1 MAASTT
7 PMMKQ
12 YLSIKDEHPDA
23 LLFFRLGDFYELFYD
38 DAITASKVLEITLTA
53 RDKKKDPIP
62 MCGVPHH
69 SSRNYI
75 EKLIENGFKVAI
87 CEQMEDPR
95 EVKGMVKRAV
105 VRVITPGTLI
115 DDFGMDD
122 GRNNYL
128 LALHTDGHF
137 YSVGYADISTGE
149 LYSFQTADENEMKNE
164 VERIGPSELVVDKD
178 SEPLIE
184 FIYNDPPLYT
194 VYENVQE
201 YDVEKEDN
209 VDEDDVINL
218 LLSYITAN
226 NMKSLM
232 HFRPVKKH
240 NISGAMQ
247 LSSTAISNLE
257 LLSNIQTKKEKGSL
271 FWYLNRTET
280 PMGKRKLRSW
290 IERPLMNVTQ
300 IKARHDVVNIF
311 LDNFIE
317 RADLIK
323 LLNQVYDIERL
334 VGRLSFGNI
343 DAKDLVQIRDSL
355 EGLPEIKRILSVL
368 DLLDFR
374 IFNDFDALEDVFHIL
389 NDSLLDPPPKTVR
402 DGNIFKSEYNEKLS
416 GLRYIQDNARSYLN
430 EYLEAERERT
440 GIKNIKIGFNKVFG
454 YFIEISK
461 VNAMNFDAEKFEYS
475 RKQTLT
481 NAERFIT
488 PELKEMETKILTAE
502 DESIVLEYRLFTE
515 LRTQMEGY
523 IERLQMTAEMISS
536 LDCLLSYA
544 EVSNTYRLTEPDFNQ
559 DKFEIEEGRHP
570 VVEKVIGENTYVP
583 NDLQMNREDFMYL
596 ITGPNMSGKS
606 TYMRQVAII
615 SIMAQMGM
623 FVPAKSAT
631 LPVFDAIFTRIGAS
645 DDLSSG
651 KSTFMIEMMEANDA
665 LRKATENSL
674 LIFDE
679 IGRGTSTY
687 DGMALAESMLVYIH
701 NFIGAKTL
709 FSTHYHELTKL
720 DSELDGLSNYHV
732 KATEY
737 DGKLVFLH
745 KVKPGAVEKSYGIH
759 VARLAELPEEVT
771 SYAREKLAT
780 LESGR
785 SASGR
790 ADNYQLKLPLDDM
803 ETAGRS
809 DEARDVMDRLSA
821 VDVNSMTPLDA
832 LQTLNDLKHMIK
844 GDQNE

>member
-137 YSVGYADISTGE
+137 YSAGYADISTGE

-515 LRTQMEGY
+515 LRTQMEVY

-745 KVKPGAVEKSYGIH
+745 KVKPGAVS
-759 VARLAELPEEVT
+759 
-771 SYAREKLAT
+771 T
-780 LESGR
+780 LR
-785 SASGR
+785 
-790 ADNYQLKLPLDDM
+790 
-803 ETAGRS
+803 
-809 DEARDVMDRLSA
+809 
-821 VDVNSMTPLDA
+821 
-832 LQTLNDLKHMIK
+832 
-844 GDQNE
+844 

>member
-128 LALHTDGHF
+128 LALHTDGHQ
-137 YSVGYADISTGE
+137 YSAGYADISTGE
-149 LYSFQTADENEMKNE
+149 LYSFQTADEDELKNE
-164 VERIGPSELVVDKD
+164 VERIGPAEIVVDKE
-178 SEPLIE
+178 SEPLIDV
-184 FIYNDPPLYT
+184 IYNDPPLYT

-201 YDVEKEDN
+201 YEVEKEEN
-209 VDEDDVINL
+209 VHEDDVINL

-290 IERPLMNVTQ
+290 IERPLMNVNQ

-311 LDNFIE
+311 LDHFIE

-355 EGLPEIKRILSVL
+355 EGLPEIQRILSEL
-368 DLLDFR
+368 GLLEFR
-374 IFNDFDALEDVFHIL
+374 IFKDFDALEDVFQIL
-389 NDSLLDPPPKTVR
+389 NESLLDPPPKTVR
-402 DGNIFKSEYNEKLS
+402 DGNIFKTEYNEKLS
-416 GLRYIQDNARSYLN
+416 ELRYIQDNARSYLN
-430 EYLEAERERT
+430 EYLESERERT

-515 LRTQMEGY
+515 LRKEMEGY
-523 IERLQMTAEMISS
+523 IDRLQRTAEMISS

-544 EVSNTYRLTEPDFNQ
+544 EVSNTYRLIEPDFNQ
-559 DKFEIEEGRHP
+559 DKFDIEEGRHP

-583 NDLQMNREDFMYL
+583 NDLKMNQEDFMYL

-720 DSELDGLSNYHV
+720 DAALEGLSNYHV

-759 VARLAELPEEVT
+759 VAQLAALPDEVT
-771 SYAREKLAT
+771 KYAREKLVT
-780 LESGR
+780 LESNK
-785 SASGR
+785 SSSGVS
-790 ADNYQLKLPLDDM
+790 DNYQLELPLDDM
-803 ETAGRS
+803 ETFVRS
-809 DEARDVMDRLSA
+809 DEAQDIMDRLTEI
-821 VDVNSMTPLDA
+821 DVNSMTPLDA
-832 LQTLNDLKHMIK
+832 LQTLNELKHMIK

>member
-38 DAITASKVLEITLTA
+38 DAVTASKVLEITLTA

-69 SSRNYI
+69 SARNYI
-75 EKLIENGFKVAI
+75 ERLIENGFKVAI

-128 LALHTDGHF
+128 LALYTDGDR
-137 YSVGYADISTGE
+137 YCAGYADISTGE
-149 LYSFQTADENEMKNE
+149 LYSFQTPDANELKSE
-164 VERIGPSELVVDKD
+164 VERIGPAEIVVDKD
-178 SEPLIE
+178 SESLIE

-201 YDVEKEDN
+201 YNVEKEEN
-209 VDEDDVINL
+209 VEEDVVINL

-240 NISGAMQ
+240 NISGAMK
-247 LSSTAISNLE
+247 LNNTAISNLE

-290 IERPLMNVTQ
+290 IERPLMNVTH
-300 IKARHDVVNIF
+300 IKARHDVVNIL
-311 LDNFIE
+311 LDNFID
-317 RADLIK
+317 RADLIR

-355 EGLPEIKRILSVL
+355 EGLPEIKSTLSKL
-368 DLLDFR
+368 ELLEFR
-374 IFNDFDALEDVFHIL
+374 IFKDFDALEDVFHIL

-416 GLRYIQDNARSYLN
+416 ELRYIQDNARSYLN

-454 YFIEISK
+454 YYIEISK
-461 VNAMNFDAEKFEYS
+461 VNAMNFDAAKFEYS

-488 PELKEMETKILTAE
+488 PELKEMESKILTAE

-515 LRTQMEGY
+515 LRSEMEGY
-523 IERLQMTAEMISS
+523 IERLQKTAEMIST

-544 EVSNTYRLTEPDFNQ
+544 EVSNTYRLTEPEFNQ
-559 DKFEIEEGRHP
+559 YKFEIEDGRHP

-583 NDLQMNREDFMYL
+583 NDLKMDHEDFMYL

-665 LRKATENSL
+665 LRKATADSL

-720 DSELDGLSNYHV
+720 DSELEGLANYHV

-745 KVKPGAVEKSYGIH
+745 KVKPGAVERSYGIH

-771 SYAREKLAT
+771 SYAREKLTT

-785 SASGR
+785 RSSDTT
-790 ADNYQLKLPLDDM
+790 DNYQLELPLDDM

-809 DEARDVMDRLSA
+809 DEAQNVMDTLTSI
-821 VDVNSMTPLDA
+821 DVNSMTPLEG
-832 LQTLNDLKHMIK
+832 LQALNDLKHMIK

>member
-137 YSVGYADISTGE
+137 YSAGYADISTGE

-631 LPVFDAIFTRIGAS
+631 LPVFDAIFTRIVAS

-651 KSTFMIEMMEANDA
+651 NSTFMNEMMEANDA
-665 LRKATENSL
+665 LRQATENCL

-687 DGMALAESMLVYIH
+687 DAMALAESMLVYIH
-701 NFIGAKTL
+701 NFIGAKPL
-709 FSTHYHELTKL
+709 FSTHHHELTKL
-720 DSELDGLSNYHV
+720 DAELDGLSNYHV

>member
-1 MAASTT
+1 MATSVT

-12 YLSIKDEHPDA
+12 YLTIKEQHEDA

-38 DAITASKVLEITLTA
+38 DAVTASKVLEITLTS

-69 SSRNYI
+69 SARNYI
-75 EKLIENGFKVAI
+75 AKLIDNGYKVAI

-95 EVKGMVKRAV
+95 EVKGMVKRDV

-115 DDFGMDD
+115 DDFGMED

-128 LALHTDGHF
+128 LALYEEAGL
-137 YSVGYADISTGE
+137 YSAAYADISTGE
-149 LYSFQTADENEMKNE
+149 LYAFSTSDEDELRSE
-164 VERIGPSELVVDKD
+164 VERVEPSEIVVDEG
-178 SEPLIE
+178 SAHLLGM
-184 FIYNDPPLYT
+184 IYNDPPLYT
-194 VYENVQE
+194 VYGEAE
-201 YDVEKEDN
+201 AHDVEKEEG
-209 VDEDDVINL
+209 VSEDEALNL
-218 LLSYITAN
+218 LLSYISAN
-226 NMKSLM
+226 NMKSLI
-232 HFRPVKKH
+232 HFRPVRKH
-240 NISGAMQ
+240 SISGAMK
-247 LSSTAISNLE
+247 LNHAAISNLE
-257 LLSNIQTKKEKGSL
+257 LLSNLQTKKEKGSL

-290 IERPLMNVTQ
+290 IERPLMNISE

-343 DAKDLVQIRDSL
+343 DAKDLIQIRDSL
-355 EGLPEIKRILSVL
+355 EGLPAIRDILTEL
-368 DLLDFR
+368 GLLEFP
-374 IFNDFDALEDVFHIL
+374 IFKGFDALEDLHRIL
-389 NDSLLDPPPKTVR
+389 DDSLLDPPPKTVR
-402 DGNIFKSEYNEKLS
+402 DGNIFKSEYDEKLS
-416 GLRYIQDNARSYLN
+416 ELRYIQDNARSYLN

-461 VNAMNFDAEKFEYS
+461 VNAMNFDAEKFDYS

-488 PELKEMETKILTAE
+488 PELKEMETRILTAE

-515 LRTQMEGY
+515 LRKEMEAY
-523 IERLQMTAEMISS
+523 MERLQKTAEMIST
-536 LDCLLSYA
+536 LDCLLAFA
-544 EVSNTYRLTEPDFNQ
+544 EVSNTYRLTEPEFDRE
-559 DKFEIEEGRHP
+559 KFEVEDGRHP

-583 NDLQMNREDFMYL
+583 NDLKMDEGEFIYL

-623 FVPAKSAT
+623 FVPAKRAV
-631 LPVFDAIFTRIGAS
+631 LPIFDAIFTRIGAS

-651 KSTFMIEMMEANDA
+651 KSTFMIEMMEANEA
-665 LRKATENSL
+665 LRKATKDSL

-701 NFIGAKTL
+701 NFIGARTL
-709 FSTHYHELTKL
+709 FSTHYHELTRL
-720 DSELDGLSNYHV
+720 DAELAGLGNYHV

-759 VARLAELPEEVT
+759 VAQLAELPEEVT
-771 SYAREKLAT
+771 SYAREKLAA

-785 SASGR
+785 TSGSA
-790 ADNYQLKLPLDDM
+790 DVYQLELPLDDL
-803 ETAGRS
+803 ETAAGDRAS
-809 DEARDVMDRLSA
+809 DVVQALKA
-821 VDVNSMTPLDA
+821 VDVNTLTPLEG
-832 LQTLNDLKHMIK
+832 LQKLSELTSMVKD
-844 GDQNE
+844 DYNE

>member
-790 ADNYQLKLPLDDM
+790 ADNYQLELPLDDM

>member
-137 YSVGYADISTGE
+137 YSAGYADISTGE

>member
-461 VNAMNFDAEKFEYS
+461 VNALNFDAEKFEYS

-790 ADNYQLKLPLDDM
+790 ADNYQLELPLDDM

>member
-38 DAITASKVLEITLTA
+38 DAVTASKVLEITLTA

-128 LALHTDGHF
+128 LALYTDGDR

-149 LYSFQTADENEMKNE
+149 LYSFQTPDVNELKSE
-164 VERIGPSELVVDKD
+164 VERIGPAEIVVDKD
-178 SEPLIE
+178 SESLIG

-201 YDVEKEDN
+201 YNVEKEEN
-209 VDEDDVINL
+209 VEEDAVINL

-240 NISGAMQ
+240 NISGAMK
-247 LSSTAISNLE
+247 LNSTAISNLE

-290 IERPLMNVTQ
+290 IERPLMNVTH

-311 LDNFIE
+311 LDNFID
-317 RADLIK
+317 RADLIR

-355 EGLPEIKRILSVL
+355 EGLPEIKSTLSKL
-368 DLLDFR
+368 ELLEFR
-374 IFNDFDALEDVFHIL
+374 IFKDFDALEDVFHIL

-416 GLRYIQDNARSYLN
+416 ELRYIQDNARSYLN

-454 YFIEISK
+454 YYIEISK
-461 VNAMNFDAEKFEYS
+461 VNAMNFDAEKFE
-475 RKQTLT
+475 KCTG
-481 NAERFIT
+481 I
-488 PELKEMETKILTAE
+488 KVDE
-502 DESIVLEYRLFTE
+502 D
-515 LRTQMEGY
+515 
-523 IERLQMTAEMISS
+523 
-536 LDCLLSYA
+536 
-544 EVSNTYRLTEPDFNQ
+544 
-559 DKFEIEEGRHP
+559 
-570 VVEKVIGENTYVP
+570 
-583 NDLQMNREDFMYL
+583 
-596 ITGPNMSGKS
+596 
-606 TYMRQVAII
+606 
-615 SIMAQMGM
+615 
-623 FVPAKSAT
+623 
-631 LPVFDAIFTRIGAS
+631 
-645 DDLSSG
+645 
-651 KSTFMIEMMEANDA
+651 
-665 LRKATENSL
+665 
-674 LIFDE
+674 
-679 IGRGTSTY
+679 
-687 DGMALAESMLVYIH
+687 
-701 NFIGAKTL
+701 
-709 FSTHYHELTKL
+709 
-720 DSELDGLSNYHV
+720 
-732 KATEY
+732 
-737 DGKLVFLH
+737 
-745 KVKPGAVEKSYGIH
+745 
-759 VARLAELPEEVT
+759 
-771 SYAREKLAT
+771 
-780 LESGR
+780 
-785 SASGR
+785 
-790 ADNYQLKLPLDDM
+790 
-803 ETAGRS
+803 
-809 DEARDVMDRLSA
+809 
-821 VDVNSMTPLDA
+821 
-832 LQTLNDLKHMIK
+832 
-844 GDQNE
+844 

>member
-137 YSVGYADISTGE
+137 YSAGYADISTGE

-461 VNAMNFDAEKFEYS
+461 VNALNFDAEKFEYS

-790 ADNYQLKLPLDDM
+790 ADNYQLELPLDDM

>member
-38 DAITASKVLEITLTA
+38 DAVTASKVLEITLTA

-105 VRVITPGTLI
+105 VRIITPGTLI

-128 LALHTDGHF
+128 LALSTDGDR
-137 YSVGYADISTGE
+137 YSAGYADISTGE
-149 LYSFQTADENEMKNE
+149 LYSFQTADANELKSE
-164 VERIGPSELVVDKD
+164 VERIGPAEIVVDKD
-178 SEPLIE
+178 SEALIE
-184 FIYNDPPLYT
+184 IIYADPPLYT

-201 YDVEKEDN
+201 YDVEKEEN
-209 VDEDDVINL
+209 VEEDAVINL

-240 NISGAMQ
+240 NISGAMK
-247 LSSTAISNLE
+247 LNSTAISNLE

-271 FWYLNRTET
+271 FWYLNCTET

-290 IERPLMNVTQ
+290 IERPLMNVTH

-355 EGLPEIKRILSVL
+355 EGLPDIKRILSEL

-374 IFNDFDALEDVFHIL
+374 IFKNFDALEDVFHIL

-416 GLRYIQDNARSYLN
+416 ELRYIQDHARSYLN
-430 EYLEAERERT
+430 EYLEAERDRT

-515 LRTQMEGY
+515 LRTEMEGH
-523 IERLQMTAEMISS
+523 IERLQKTAEMISS

-544 EVSNTYRLTEPDFNQ
+544 EVSNTYRLTEPDFNK

-583 NDLQMNREDFMYL
+583 NDLKMDQSDFMYL

-720 DSELDGLSNYHV
+720 DAELDGLSNYHV

-771 SYAREKLAT
+771 SYAREKLAS

-785 SASGR
+785 RTPGH
-790 ADNYQLKLPLDDM
+790 ADTYQLELPLDDM
-803 ETAGRS
+803 ETRGRS
-809 DEARDVMDRLSA
+809 DEAQNVMDKLTSI
-821 VDVNSMTPLDA
+821 DVNSMTPLEG
-832 LQTLNDLKHMIK
+832 LQALNDLKHMLK
-844 GDQNE
+844 GDLNE

>member
-137 YSVGYADISTGE
+137 YSAGYADISTGE

-790 ADNYQLKLPLDDM
+790 ADNYQLELPLDDM

>member
-128 LALHTDGHF
+128 LALHTDGRH
-137 YSVGYADISTGE
+137 YSASYADISTGE
-149 LYSFQTADENEMKNE
+149 LYSFQTADENELKNE

-178 SEPLIE
+178 SERLIE

-194 VYENVQE
+194 IYENVQE
-201 YDVEKEDN
+201 YDVEKEEN

-355 EGLPEIKRILSVL
+355 EGLPEIKRILSDL

-374 IFNDFDALEDVFHIL
+374 IFKEFDALEDVFHIL
-389 NDSLLDPPPKTVR
+389 NESLLDPPPKTVR

-416 GLRYIQDNARSYLN
+416 ELRYIQDNARSYLN

-515 LRTQMEGY
+515 LRTQMEGF
-523 IERLQMTAEMISS
+523 IERLQRTAEMISS

-559 DKFEIEEGRHP
+559 DRFEIEEGRHP

-583 NDLQMNREDFMYL
+583 NDLKMDQEDFMYL

-720 DSELDGLSNYHV
+720 DAELGGLSNYHV

-771 SYAREKLAT
+771 SYAREKLAS

-785 SASGR
+785 SSSGD
-790 ADNYQLKLPLDDM
+790 AGNYQLELPFDDM
-803 ETAGRS
+803 ETAVRS
-809 DEARDVMDRLSA
+809 DEAQDVMDRLTA
-821 VDVNSMTPLDA
+821 IDVNSITPLDA
-832 LQTLNDLKHMIK
+832 LRALNDLKHMIK